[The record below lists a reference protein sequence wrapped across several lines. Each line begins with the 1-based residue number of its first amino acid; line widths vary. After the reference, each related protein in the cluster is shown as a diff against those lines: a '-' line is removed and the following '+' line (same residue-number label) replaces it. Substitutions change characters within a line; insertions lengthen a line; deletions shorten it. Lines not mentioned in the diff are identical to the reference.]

1 MIEPNINPLAAAA
14 AAPPV
19 AAVRPHIVA
28 SPHGDSTDPY
38 YWLRDDART
47 NPEVL
52 AYLAAENAYL
62 ERCMA
67 PSKPFEKA
75 LYEEIIGRLKQDD
88 SSVPYRLH
96 GYWYHT
102 RFEPGK
108 EHPIFARRKGT
119 LEAPEEVMLDA
130 NLHAVGHDYYQIG
143 ALEVSPDSTWLAFC
157 EDTVGRRQ
165 YSLRF
170 KNLHTGEILQTAIA
184 DVESD
189 LAWANDNRTLLYV
202 AKDPETLLGLYVK
215 KHVLGQDPRHDA
227 LAFEQTDKSFYTGVS
242 KSKSER
248 FIFIHMESTVS
259 SEWQYAHAD
268 DPELKFKTFLPH
280 ERDHEYQLE
289 HVGDAFIIRTNWQA
303 RNFRLMRVPIGREA
317 DRAAWRDVVAHRDD
331 TFIEDFD
338 VFNGFLAISVR
349 TGGLAKI
356 SIALWA
362 SDAMQGGAEF
372 FIASDEAAYAT
383 SLSVN
388 PELDTDLVRYAYSSL
403 TTPTTIYDYNIRT
416 GEKILLKRDPVVGS
430 FDPANYRTEFLF
442 APARDGA
449 RIPVS
454 LVYRVGQARDG
465 TAPLLQYAYGA
476 YGLST
481 DPSFSSARLSL
492 IDRGFIYAIAHV
504 RGGQEMGRAWY
515 DDGRKLHKK
524 NSFADFIDVT
534 RHLVAERYAAK
545 DKVFAM
551 GGSAGGLLTGAIANL
566 SPQDY
571 RGIVAQVPF
580 VDVVTTMLDDSIPLT
595 TNEYDEW
602 GNPHERED
610 YDYMLSYSPYDN
622 VRAQGYPSMFV
633 TTGLWDSQ
641 VQYYEPAKWIAKLR
655 ALKTDQNPM
664 FLHVDMEAG
673 HGGKSGRF
681 QRYREIAMEYTFV
694 LDQAG
699 IHD

>member
-1 MIEPNINPLAAAA
+1 MIEPNINPLAAAP

-67 PSKPFEKA
+67 PSKPFENA

-130 NLHAVGHDYYQIG
+130 NLLAVGHDYYQIG

-165 YSLRF
+165 YTLRF
-170 KNLHTGEILQTAIA
+170 KNLHTGEILQAAIA

-242 KSKSER
+242 KSKSEG

-317 DRAAWRDVVAHRDD
+317 DRADWRDVVAHRDD

-465 TAPLLQYAYGA
+465 SAPLLQYAYGA

-622 VRAQGYPSMFV
+622 VRAQSYPSMFV

-699 IHD
+699 IHE